1 MSAKLDLAEWA
12 RVDRE
17 SWARKVPSGP
27 CLLDRLPPEFYES
40 LTPLEALALA
50 SSPEAYLRPD
60 QCIPW
65 ADESWS
71 TALVMPGRG
80 FGKSF
85 MCAGGMVQLILTA
98 DRPSDFALIAP
109 TLPEVETLQWNP
121 IKALLPEWVR
131 YHERPSANQVIFP
144 DHGPSTLYFH
154 SGHLSELRGPNLR
167 GAWGDEV
174 LKWRGGVKLY
184 DNLELAVRV
193 PGKHPPRIILSTTPP
208 EEITWLLEL
217 ACRPTTLL
225 IRGEMADN
233 PALDR
238 GTVRRVYAQKKGT
251 PSGERELKGNV
262 TLTVEGAKFKAEHL
276 EQHRVSALEVPKLER
291 IVTSI
296 DPTDTGG
303 QYADE
308 AGAVSVG
315 IAEGHLY
322 VLESWCEVGE
332 TDVWATEVIDQAI
345 RHDSQWLIAES
356 KGIGSVKNTLT
367 LTMQV
372 RGLNGRWP
380 IHEAEATESK
390 SDRADPLSIMSARG
404 LLHIVGHQAKL
415 ESQLTTWHPAL
426 AKRWSPAG
434 LDALVHAAH
443 FLTEGYLNVKSTTP
457 TPKVVHQTVM
467 QRIRATTTPRRPF
480 G

>member
-1 MSAKLDLAEWA
+1 MSTKLDLAEWA

-27 CLLDRLPPEFYES
+27 PLLDRLPLEFLET
-40 LTPLEALALA
+40 LTPLEALALV

-60 QCIPW
+60 QIIPW
-65 ADESWS
+65 SDESWS

-85 MCAGGMVQLILTA
+85 MCAGAMVEQILTA

-109 TLPEVETLQWNP
+109 TLPEVETLQWKP

-131 YHERPSANQVIFP
+131 YVERPSIDQVVFP

-154 SGHLSELRGPNLR
+154 SGHLSELRGPNYR

-184 DNLELAVRV
+184 DNLELATRV
-193 PGKHPPRIILSTTPP
+193 PGRYPPRILLSTTPP

-217 ACRPTTLL
+217 ACRVTTLL

-238 GTVRRVYAQKKGT
+238 STVRRVYAQKRGT
-251 PSGERELKGNV
+251 PSGERELRGNV
-262 TLTVEGAKFKAEHL
+262 TLSVEGAKFKAEHL
-276 EQHRVSALEVPKLER
+276 DRDRVTTAPTFER
-291 IVTSI
+291 AITYV

-303 QYADE
+303 RYADE
-308 AGAVSVG
+308 AGVVTVG
-315 IAEGHLY
+315 IADGHLY
-322 VLESWCEVGE
+322 VSESWCEVGE
-332 TDVWATEVIDQAI
+332 TEVWANETIDQAL
-345 RHDSQWLIAES
+345 RHPEVQWLGAET
-356 KGIGSVKNTLT
+356 KGIGSAKNTLT

-372 RGLNGRWP
+372 RGYQGQWP
-380 IHEAEATESK
+380 IHESEPTESK
-390 SDRADPLSIMSARG
+390 SDRADPLSVMSARG
-404 LLHIVGHQAKL
+404 MLHLVGHHAKL

-443 FLTEGYLNVKSTTP
+443 FLTEGYLNVKQTTP
-457 TPKVVHQTVM
+457 TPRVVRQTILEK
-467 QRIRATTTPRRPF
+467 IRATTHPRRPF